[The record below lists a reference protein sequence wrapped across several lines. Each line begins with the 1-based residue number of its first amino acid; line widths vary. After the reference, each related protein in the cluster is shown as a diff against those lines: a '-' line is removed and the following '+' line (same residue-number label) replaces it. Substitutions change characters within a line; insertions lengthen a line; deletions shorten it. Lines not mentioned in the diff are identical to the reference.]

1 MSRRPPSLADR
12 QSRPAAARPR
22 DGRRPTAAPALPGPE
37 RLLFGLH
44 AVRAALLNPK
54 RVCHRLLVT
63 AAGAEEMAD
72 TLAEAQA
79 AGLRRPQPETVE
91 RATLD
96 AALPDGAT
104 HQGIVLVVDPLS
116 EPALEPLLAGLA
128 ADAPAVVVVLDQV
141 TDPHNVGAILR
152 SASAF
157 GATAVLMTDRNAP
170 PATATLAKIACG
182 ALEHVPLVRL
192 GNLARALKLL
202 QEAGFWCYGLDE
214 HAPEVLGAGALP
226 ARTALLLGAEG
237 TGLRRLT
244 RELCD
249 ALVRLPTGGPV
260 ASLNVS
266 NAAAVA
272 LYETVRQAGAPTG

>member
-1 MSRRPPSLADR
+1 MSRRRSAPPDR
-12 QSRPAAARPR
+12 SRPAARGR
-22 DGRRPTAAPALPGPE
+22 GDGRAAPAAPTGLPGPE

-44 AVRAALLNPK
+44 AVREALLNRR
-54 RVCHRLLVT
+54 RVCHRLLAT
-63 AAGAEEMAD
+63 DAAVEELTE
-72 TLAEAQA
+72 TLAAARA
-79 AGLRRPQPETVE
+79 AGLRRPEIERVE

-96 AALPDGAT
+96 AALPGGAT
-104 HQGIVLVVDPLS
+104 HQGLLLIVDPLP
-116 EPALEPLLAGLA
+116 EPALETLLQDLDP
-128 ADAPAVVVVLDQV
+128 DARATVVVLDQV

-157 GATAVLMTDRNAP
+157 GARAVLMTDRNAP
-170 PATATLAKIACG
+170 PATATLAKTACG
-182 ALEHVPLVRL
+182 ALEHVPLIRL

-214 HAPEVLGAGALP
+214 HATEALGAAALP
-226 ARTALLLGAEG
+226 TRTALLLGAEG
-237 TGLRRLT
+237 SGLRRLT

-266 NAAAVA
+266 NAAAIA
-272 LYETVRQAGAPTG
+272 LYETVRQTSG